1 MYDILEGVR
10 VVDVSMY
17 AFGPSAAAMLGD
29 WGADV
34 IKVVHPKF
42 GDPMRAQAIAGLPK
56 RDDDLSFMWEILNRN
71 KRSVAIDMGTDE
83 GRALLDELIA
93 AADVFLTNFLPR
105 SRRNLRLEVDDVRA
119 VNEKIIYA
127 RATGQGPRGPEA
139 DKGGYDHTSYWCRT
153 GIAHAV
159 AQSSPE
165 FIPQL
170 GPAFGDLVSG
180 FTLASGVVGAL
191 YRRERTGKPAIVD
204 ASLLNTGLYMLS
216 PGVVASDLY
225 DIDNIPRNRHAD
237 LPNPLVAA
245 YETSDG
251 RHVYLAG
258 VRTDGDW
265 ENFCTCIDRLDLL
278 TDERFAD
285 GQARIANR
293 SECIAMLDEVFASKD
308 LADWRTALDNL
319 TTPWSVVQ
327 TAHEVHD
334 DVQVEANGYLVPVMA
349 QGKTPIKLVA
359 SPVQFDEEP
368 AEMRGAPEHGENT
381 EEILLELGHSWDEIA
396 AWKDQGVIN

>member
-10 VVDVSMY
+10 VVDLSMY
-17 AFGPSAAAMLGD
+17 AFGPAAAAVLGD

-42 GDPMRAQAIAGLPK
+42 GDPMRAQAIANLPK

-71 KRSVAIDMGTDE
+71 KRSVAIDVATEE
-83 GRALLDELIA
+83 GRALLDELIVR
-93 AADVFLTNFLPR
+93 ADVFLTNLLPP
-105 SRRNLRLEVDDVRA
+105 SRRNLRVEIDDVRA
-119 VNEKIIYA
+119 VNHKIIYA
-127 RATGQGPRGPEA
+127 RATGQGARGPEA
-139 DKGGYDHTSYWCRT
+139 EKGGFDHTSYWCRS

-170 GPAFGDLVSG
+170 GPAFGDLASA

-191 YRRERTGKPAIVD
+191 YRRERTGKPAVVD
-204 ASLLNTGLYMLS
+204 ASLLNTGLWMLG
-216 PGVVASDLY
+216 PGVTASDLY
-225 DIDNIPRNRHAD
+225 DVDNISRPRHAD

-245 YETSDG
+245 YESSDG

-278 TDERFAD
+278 TDERFAT
-285 GQARIANR
+285 GPARIENR
-293 SECIAMLDEVFASKD
+293 AECIATLDEIFAAKD
-308 LADWRTALDNL
+308 LAHWRAALDDL

-368 AEMRGAPEHGENT
+368 PELRGAPEHGEHT

-396 AWKDQGVIN
+396 ALKEQEVIN